1 MEQGDNGDWRT
12 REGKS
17 RLNIKEVDEM
27 KEELDA
33 LLKYRDTLPAVFKF
47 NRQDPVARNEE
58 DRMSRRLEPEAI
70 NEITVRLGSDIDE
83 RLTRL
88 VEEYGHNKQY
98 YLIEL
103 ARNGIEALEDTLEA
117 DRVVMLSR
125 LKGEKMIPLEDIM
138 RKYDIQD

>member
-1 MEQGDNGDWRT
+1 MTAQYKR
-12 REGKS
+12 
-17 RLNIKEVDEM
+17 VDKM

-33 LLKYRDTLPAVFKF
+33 LRKYRDTLPAVFKF
-47 NRQDPVARNEE
+47 NRQGPAARNEE
-58 DRMSRRLEPEAI
+58 DRMSTPPEPEAI
-70 NEITVRLGSDIDE
+70 NEITVRLGPDIDE

-103 ARNGIEALEDTLEA
+103 ARNGIEALEDALEA

>member
-1 MEQGDNGDWRT
+1 
-12 REGKS
+12 
-17 RLNIKEVDEM
+17 M

-33 LLKYRDTLPAVFKF
+33 LRKYRDTLPAVFKF
-47 NRQDPVARNEE
+47 NRQEPVARNQE
-58 DRMSRRLEPEAI
+58 DHVSTPLEPEAI
-70 NEITVRLGSDIDE
+70 NEITVRLGPDIDE

-88 VEEYGHNKQY
+88 VEEYAPNKQY

-103 ARNGIEALEDTLEA
+103 ARNPTEAQEDTLEA

>member
-1 MEQGDNGDWRT
+1 MTAQYKR
-12 REGKS
+12 
-17 RLNIKEVDEM
+17 VDKM

-33 LLKYRDTLPAVFKF
+33 LRKYRDTLPAVFKF
-47 NRQDPVARNEE
+47 NRQEPVARNQE
-58 DRMSRRLEPEAI
+58 DHVSIPLEPEAM
-70 NEITVRLGSDIDE
+70 NEITVRLDPDIDE

-103 ARNGIEALEDTLEA
+103 ARNGIEALENALEA

>member
-1 MEQGDNGDWRT
+1 
-12 REGKS
+12 
-17 RLNIKEVDEM
+17 M

-33 LLKYRDTLPAVFKF
+33 LRKYRDTLPAVFKF
-47 NRQDPVARNEE
+47 NRQDPARNEE
-58 DRMSRRLEPEAI
+58 DRMSIRTEPEAI
-70 NEITVRLGSDIDE
+70 NEIAVRLGPDIDE

-103 ARNGIEALEDTLEA
+103 ARNGIEALEDALEA